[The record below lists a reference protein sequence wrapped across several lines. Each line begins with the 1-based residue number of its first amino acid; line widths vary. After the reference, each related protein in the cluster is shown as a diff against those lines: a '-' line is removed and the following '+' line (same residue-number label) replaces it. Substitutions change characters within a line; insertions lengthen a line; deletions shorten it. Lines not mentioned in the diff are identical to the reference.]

1 MTKGFNL
8 WRIIL
13 VSFLCI
19 IAMAVVGF
27 AEEANKAITVAN
39 EVNVRKEPEQTSDVM
54 TTLKL
59 GEYVNIKDNE
69 DDWYLIELADGST
82 GWVYNDLII
91 PVEEKKDLIKKG
103 LITGDN
109 LNVRKGPDINAE
121 IIKNIGKG
129 TEVTIID
136 ESDGWFNILLQDE
149 LKGWVHSDYVST
161 KPNYSTGRIT
171 GDQVNLRATPAMNAQ
186 ILTKLKL
193 DTYVAVKGYIEGWY
207 NVIDSSDREGWIHQ
221 DFVAIVLDNSNTST
235 PVSRSASR
243 FAGLAKLGEYAKGF
257 LGTPYK
263 YGSSGPKSFDCS
275 GFTSYVFKNFGV
287 VLPRSS
293 KDQATAGE
301 KISKSDLQLGDLV
314 FFDTVGKIDG
324 KITHVGM
331 YIGDGKFIHAS
342 SGSKAKKVVISEINE
357 GYYKD
362 RFVTARRIF

>member
-1 MTKGFNL
+1 M
-8 WRIIL
+8 
-13 VSFLCI
+13 
-19 IAMAVVGF
+19 
-27 AEEANKAITVAN
+27 
-39 EVNVRKEPEQTSDVM
+39 
-54 TTLKL
+54 
-59 GEYVNIKDNE
+59 KDNE
-69 DDWYLIELADGST
+69 DDWYLVELSNGST

-103 LITGDN
+103 LITGEN
-109 LNVRKGPDINAE
+109 LNVRKSPDMNAE
-121 IIKNIGKG
+121 VVKTIGKD
-129 TEVTIID
+129 TQVTIVD
-136 ESDGWFNILLQDE
+136 EMDGWFHIILQDD

-161 KPNYSTGRIT
+161 KPNYSTGRVT
-171 GDQVNLRATPAMNAQ
+171 GSNVNLRANPSMDAKVL
-186 ILTKLKL
+186 IKLNQ
-193 DTYVAVKGYIEGWY
+193 DTYVAVKGFQEGWY
-207 NVIDSSDREGWIHQ
+207 SVIDGSDREGWIHQ
-221 DFVAIVLDNSNTST
+221 DFIAIVLDNSDAST

-263 YGSSGPKSFDCS
+263 YGTSGPKSFDCS
-275 GFTSYVFKNFGV
+275 GFTSYIFKNFGV

-301 KISKSDLQLGDLV
+301 KVLKKDLSLGDLV

-342 SGSKAKKVVISEINE
+342 SGSSAKKVVISELNE

-362 RFVTARRIF
+362 RFVTARRIFN